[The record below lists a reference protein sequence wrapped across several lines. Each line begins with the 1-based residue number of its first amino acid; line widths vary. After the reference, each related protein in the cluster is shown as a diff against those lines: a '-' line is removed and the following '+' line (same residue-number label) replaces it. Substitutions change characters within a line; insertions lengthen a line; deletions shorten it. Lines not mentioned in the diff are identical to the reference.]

1 MRYLTA
7 SRPAGGMLRL
17 LRAVLDRKQTG
28 VLELSLDLGAVN
40 LYFLSGELYLSPQ
53 EADWVPEIA
62 DMELELNQDSADIEY
77 HQEAAAIA
85 IASHMASW
93 NLRSFRFRDGLGR
106 VPDQL
111 AGPFST
117 ARLAMEMV
125 SQRREELNLE
135 YLIGGREARVV
146 ASKGAESTVEISRL
160 GRRELALVYEL
171 HKPTAVTTLLE
182 RDEDDREETLV
193 ALARLWVAGMVSELG
208 PDEIPEDSTQ
218 TPSNPVIIAASDPST
233 RQSAGRPHSRSSNN
247 GPSLSEPDAIWKSH
261 FRLRCNPF
269 SLTPDP
275 AFLYLSN
282 SHAEALAGLKL
293 SLLERRGLACMTGEV
308 GTGKTTLL
316 YSLLSTL
323 DSDVETAYVNNP
335 ALPVD
340 QILQAILEDFELDGH
355 GSTRLEL
362 LNALNDFLLHCA
374 GRNVT
379 VALVFDE
386 AQVLSDEAFEEIRLL
401 LNFENYDQ
409 KLLQIILVGQQEL
422 AIRLQSWK
430 LRQLADRVAIRCRL
444 EPLSN
449 MDSRKYIEHRMK
461 AAGGSAD
468 VFTSQALR
476 VITKKSRGIPRRIN
490 VACHNAM
497 LYAYGDGARKVDY
510 KMASEAIR
518 ESLRS
523 PRPMTLW
530 RYQRS
535 GAAEFFAKSRNVG
548 GSK

>member
-1 MRYLTA
+1 
-7 SRPAGGMLRL
+7 MLRL

-28 VLELSLDLGAVN
+28 VLELSLDSGAVD
-40 LYFLSGELYLSPQ
+40 LYFLSGELYLSPR

-62 DMELELNQDSADIEY
+62 DLEREIDTDAADTDY
-77 HQEAAAIA
+77 QQEAAAIA
-85 IASHMASW
+85 IASRMASW
-93 NLRSFRFRDGLGR
+93 NLRSFRFRDGLAR
-106 VPDQL
+106 VPEKL
-111 AGPFST
+111 TGPFST
-117 ARLAMEMV
+117 ARLAMELV

-135 YLIGGREARVV
+135 YLIGGRDARVV
-146 ASKGAESTVEISRL
+146 ATRGAQPTVEISRL
-160 GRRELALVYEL
+160 GRTELALVYEL
-171 HKPTAVTTLLE
+171 HKPTAVTALLE
-182 RDEDDREETLV
+182 RDQDRREETLV

-208 PDEIPEDSTQ
+208 PAEVPEEASARSVYPVVPSSSKTSTGRRNSRPYTREPIDE
-218 TPSNPVIIAASDPST
+218 PSI
-233 RQSAGRPHSRSSNN
+233 
-247 GPSLSEPDAIWKSH
+247 SEPDAIWKGH
-261 FRLRCNPF
+261 FRLRSNPF

-275 AFLYLSN
+275 AFLYLSD

-293 SLLERRGLACMTGEV
+293 SLLERCGLACMTGEV

-323 DSDVETAYVNNP
+323 GSDVETAYVINP

-355 GSTRLEL
+355 GSTKLEL

-374 GRNVT
+374 GRGVT
-379 VALVFDE
+379 VALIFDE

-422 AIRLQSWK
+422 GIRLQSWK
-430 LRQLADRVAIRCRL
+430 LRQLADRIAIRCRL

-449 MDSRKYIEHRMK
+449 DDSKKYIGHRLE
-461 AAGGSAD
+461 AAGGSSD
-468 VFTSQALR
+468 LFTHQALR
-476 VITKKSRGIPRRIN
+476 VIAKKCRGIPRRIN
-490 VACHNAM
+490 VVCHNAM
-497 LYAYGDGARKVDY
+497 LYAYGDGERKVDHR
-510 KMASEAIR
+510 MASEAIR
-518 ESLRS
+518 ETLRS
-523 PRPMTLW
+523 PKPLTLW

-535 GAAEFFAKSRNVG
+535 GASELLQQTRHAG